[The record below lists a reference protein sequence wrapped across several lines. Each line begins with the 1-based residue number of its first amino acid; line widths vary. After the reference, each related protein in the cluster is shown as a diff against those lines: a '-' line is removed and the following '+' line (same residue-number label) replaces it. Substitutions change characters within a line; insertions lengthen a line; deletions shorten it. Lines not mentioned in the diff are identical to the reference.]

1 MLLTARY
8 LLGEEP
14 LQMPPLKRY
23 KVTYLTQTTPVVV
36 SFDAH
41 HYSVSTSGPI
51 PVAHFYQLS
60 GSASAKDKLIGR
72 VIDPKAITEDGPSSV
87 IDVEGRNI
95 PDHLLDQVL
104 DALKRDSL
112 DDHDVIRLVVSQAP

>member
-60 GSASAKDKLIGR
+60 GSASAKDKLIGS
-72 VIDPKAITEDGPSSV
+72 VIDPKAITEDG
-87 IDVEGRNI
+87 